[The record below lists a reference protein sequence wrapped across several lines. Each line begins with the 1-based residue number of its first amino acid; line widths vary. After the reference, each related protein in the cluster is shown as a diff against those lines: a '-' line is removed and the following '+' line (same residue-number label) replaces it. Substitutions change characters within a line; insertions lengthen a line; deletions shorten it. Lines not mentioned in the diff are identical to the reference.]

1 MTMSDEMSRVHHETV
16 NKLREIADRQRR
28 SMTATFDLLVEA
40 EWLKLHPQPIADE
53 ESIERR

>member
-1 MTMSDEMSRVHHETV
+1 MTDEMIRVHHETV
-16 NKLREIADRQRR
+16 NKLREIAESQHR

-40 EWLKLHPQPIADE
+40 EWLKLQPQPIADE